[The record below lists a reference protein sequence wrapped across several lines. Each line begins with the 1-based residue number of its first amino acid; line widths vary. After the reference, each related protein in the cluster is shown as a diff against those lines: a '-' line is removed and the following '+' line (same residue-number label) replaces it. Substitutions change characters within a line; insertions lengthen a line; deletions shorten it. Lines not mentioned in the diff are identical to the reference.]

1 MIKRLMA
8 LKKVPYPSSTVTV
21 IASWLKMNLD
31 IVCMAD
37 SVNSLLHRNKY
48 GCGKEIANAK

>member
-1 MIKRLMA
+1 MA